1 MTRPMLLAQALAS
14 DHDLPDQDLRYLLET
29 RDERAIAYL
38 RQAAAETAV
47 ESFGRQIHL
56 RGLIEFSNHCRNN
69 CFYCGIRRDNGN
81 VYRYRMTEEEILN
94 SCKAGYALGFR
105 TFVLQSGEDTWYN
118 DVRLRALV
126 RSIKTQFPDCA
137 LTLSVGERS
146 RDSYRRL
153 REAGADRYLLRHETA
168 DPEHYA
174 KLHPRELS
182 WERRMACLQ
191 DLKELGYQVGAGMMI
206 GSPGQNAQCLVK
218 DLRFLKTFQPH
229 MVGIGP
235 YLAHPDTP
243 FAWERDGSPM
253 LTLRVLSMVRLLLPQ
268 VLLPATTALNTILAD
283 GIEQGILHGAN
294 VVMPNLTP
302 IQYRHN
308 YTLYHD
314 KRCTGAESAE
324 GLDELRRRL
333 QAIGYEIA
341 AGRGDSPMI
350 KS

>member
-1 MTRPMLLAQALAS
+1 MTRPMMLAQALAS
-14 DHDLPDQDLRYLLET
+14 DHDLPDRDLRYLLET
-29 RDERAIAYL
+29 RDAPTIAYL
-38 RQAAAETAV
+38 RQAAVETAV
-47 ESFGRQIHL
+47 ETFGRRIYL

-69 CFYCGIRRDNGN
+69 CFYCGIRRGN
-81 VYRYRMTEEEILN
+81 ETLHRYRMTEEEILR

-105 TFVLQSGEDTWYN
+105 TFVLQSGEDPWFN

-126 RSIKTQFPDCA
+126 RAIKLQFPDCA
-137 LTLSVGERS
+137 ITLSVGERS
-146 RDSYRRL
+146 RQSYQRL

-168 DPEHYA
+168 DPDHYA
-174 KLHPRELS
+174 QLHPQEMS
-182 WERRMACLQ
+182 WEERIACLRE
-191 DLKELGYQVGAGMMI
+191 LKELGYQVGAGMMI
-206 GSPGQNAQCLVK
+206 GSPGQSAECLVK
-218 DLRFLKTFQPH
+218 DLRFLKTFAPH

-253 LTLRVLSMVRLLLPQ
+253 LTLRVLAMVRLLLPQ
-268 VLLPATTALNTILAD
+268 VLLPATTALNTSLTD

-308 YTLYHD
+308 YALYHD

-324 GLDELRRRL
+324 GLDTLRRRL
-333 QAIGYEIA
+333 TAIGYEVA
-341 AGRGDSPMI
+341 EGRGDSPI
-350 KS
+350 ISS

>member
-1 MTRPMLLAQALAS
+1 MTRPMLLARALAS

-105 TFVLQSGEDTWYN
+105 TSVLKSGEDTWCN
-118 DVRLRALV
+118 DVHVHELV

-333 QAIGYEIA
+333 QATGYEIA